1 MIKEIALA
9 VTLGALLGFGITG
22 GYIATKKNN
31 RPPAKLP
38 IIQIPSSS
46 PDKLTPTVVTTPESD
61 NFQSTDNSILT
72 IEDPTNESIVANSLI
87 NLKGTTYPKGIVI
100 INTGTKL
107 YQANATEN
115 GTFQQDI
122 ELESGINN
130 IQIDSFDP
138 EGYQVTK
145 TIQITYSTAKI

>member
-31 RPPAKLP
+31 RPPANRPVVQLP
-38 IIQIPSSS
+38 SNT
-46 PDKLTPTVVTTPESD
+46 PDNLTPTVSTIPEAED
-61 NFQSTDNSILT
+61 VQNTNNSSLT
-72 IEDPTNESIVANSLI
+72 IDTPTNESIVANSLV
-87 NLKGTTYPKGIVI
+87 NLKGTTHPKGIVI

-107 YQANATEN
+107 YQTNATEN
-115 GTFQQDI
+115 GAFQQDI

-130 IQIDSFDP
+130 IQIDSFDQD
-138 EGYQVTK
+138 GNQITK